1 MDVSNGCR
9 DGRSISIRV
18 ARLVSVSMMVG
29 RFEWDNG
36 GDVDV
41 DAVERAALCSRCK
54 CKSITGTQIIYVGGS
69 HNAMRTGAKA
79 NVGEFNRTPGCSIRI
94 NYPLNH
100 NKWLGRWWWFCK
112 TWINAILF
120 SQLLLNKEMFTD
132 WVNNHHVWLFICI
145 SKAWVFRTWST
156 LIVK

>member
-1 MDVSNGCR
+1 MVNLSSIHQNHIVLNCR
-9 DGRSISIRV
+9 CGHVGIIAV
-18 ARLVSVSMMVG
+18 ADIVKVH
-29 RFEWDNG
+29 G

-69 HNAMRTGAKA
+69 HDAMRTGAKA

-100 NKWLGRWWWFCK
+100 NK
-112 TWINAILF
+112 
-120 SQLLLNKEMFTD
+120 
-132 WVNNHHVWLFICI
+132 
-145 SKAWVFRTWST
+145 
-156 LIVK
+156 